1 MLTLKLGI
9 GDVSIDLII
18 TDAERFRL
26 FRADLLSVRSD
37 LIVVLIGERL
47 DRKYFTELTDVAV
60 DVPTFKFE
68 VVGFFVALRIEV
80 VTTFF
85 NTDASE
91 LIRSGIAVNLSKAG
105 EAFDSVVGRFE
116 VICFTE
122 DAVSG
127 ELFEFDVVTEQEAV
141 AAVASVTDCRS
152 DDRSVKSVSVEVDSA
167 VGDLFHSFYLHSVVD
182 LVVVAAVVV
191 DDVFHFVYLH
201 FSETFL
207 SRLLHIRLISY

>member
-1 MLTLKLGI
+1 MLY
-9 GDVSIDLII
+9 
-18 TDAERFRL
+18 
-26 FRADLLSVRSD
+26 RADAGEVAILNSV
-37 LIVVLIGERL
+37 VVQLCE
-47 DRKYFTELTDVAV
+47 
-60 DVPTFKFE
+60 
-68 VVGFFVALRIEV
+68 
-80 VTTFF
+80 
-85 NTDASE
+85 
-91 LIRSGIAVNLSKAG
+91 AG
-105 EAFDSVVGRFE
+105 EAFDSVVGGFE

-141 AAVASVTDCRS
+141 AAVACITDCRS
-152 DDRSVKSVSVEVDSA
+152 DDRSVKSVCVEVDSA

-207 SRLLHIRLISY
+207 LRLLHIRLITY